1 MALLEVTAATGF
13 FVVTGTAVTAL
24 LCIGPRQMSRAMT
37 DVDDRVREVAPY
49 LGAAL
54 ALLAAKQI
62 TKGYRLRLS
71 RALDWNITDELYA
84 LEGGFVASLQR
95 LTPDATL
102 EFFTV
107 SYMVGFAFLLV
118 AAPVTYFL
126 SEGNGRRYL
135 KELLVA
141 YMLNYAV
148 GTVCYTVFIA
158 YGPRNHLETVSGLMY
173 QVYPQTQ
180 DLTAAVASN
189 TNVFPSLHTSLSV
202 AVLAVAW
209 RSRRTHPRWTP
220 AAAAVAAA
228 VVFSTMYLGI
238 HWLTDVVAG
247 VALGVGSVYGAARI
261 VDRAESRSTPA
272 HPGGEPGEPTG
283 RPGDD

>member
-1 MALLEVTAATGF
+1 MALLEVTAATGLL
-13 FVVTGTAVTAL
+13 VVAGTVVTAL
-24 LCIGPRQMSRAMT
+24 LCVGPRQMTRAMT

-49 LGAAL
+49 LGTAL
-54 ALLAAKQI
+54 ALLATKQV
-62 TKGYRLRLS
+62 TQGYRLRLS

-84 LEGGFVASLQR
+84 LEGGFVAALQD

-102 EFFTV
+102 ELFTV

-126 SEGNGRRYL
+126 SGRGGRRYL
-135 KELLVA
+135 EELLVA
-141 YMLNYAV
+141 YMVNYAV
-148 GTVCYTVFIA
+148 GTVCYTLFVS
-158 YGPRNHLETVSGLMY
+158 YGPRNYLETVSGLMY
-173 QVYPQTQ
+173 RAYPQTQ
-180 DLTAAVASN
+180 ALTAAVASN

-220 AAAAVAAA
+220 AAAAVAVA

-238 HWLTDVVAG
+238 HWLTDVAVG
-247 VALGVGSVYGAARI
+247 VALGVGSVAAAVRI
-261 VDRAESRSTPA
+261 VDRAESRSTA
-272 HPGGEPGEPTG
+272 TRTDGERGEPTG
-283 RPGDD
+283 QPGGD

>member
-1 MALLEVTAATGF
+1 MALLEVTAATGLS
-13 FVVTGTAVTAL
+13 VVAATAVTAL
-24 LCIGPRQMSRAMT
+24 LCVGPRQVSRAMT

-49 LGAAL
+49 LGTAL
-54 ALLAAKQI
+54 ALLAAKQL
-62 TKGYRLRLS
+62 TQGYRLRLS
-71 RALDWNITDELYA
+71 RSLDWDITGALYA
-84 LEGGFVASLQR
+84 VEGGFVASLQE
-95 LTPDATL
+95 LTPKATL

-107 SYMVGFAFLLV
+107 SYMIGFAFLLV

-126 SEGNGRRYL
+126 SPGQGRRYL

-148 GTVCYTVFIA
+148 GTVCYTLFIS

-173 QVYPQTQ
+173 RAYPQTQ

-202 AVLAVAW
+202 AVVAVAW

-220 AAAAVAAA
+220 VAAAAAAA

-238 HWLTDVVAG
+238 HWLSDVVAG
-247 VALGVGSVYGAARI
+247 VALGVGSVALSARI
-261 VDRAESRSTPA
+261 VDRAESSSVATRD
-272 HPGGEPGEPTG
+272 GERREPTG
-283 RPGDD
+283 RTGDD

>member
-1 MALLEVTAATGF
+1 MALLEVTAATGLS
-13 FVVTGTAVTAL
+13 VVAGTAVTSL
-24 LCIGPRQMSRAMT
+24 LCVGPRQVSRAMT
-37 DVDDRVREVAPY
+37 DADDRIRDISPY

-54 ALLAAKQI
+54 ALLAVKQL
-62 TKGYRLRLS
+62 TQGYRLRLS

-84 LEGGFVASLQR
+84 VEGGFVAALQD

-102 EFFTV
+102 EFFAA

-118 AAPVTYFL
+118 AAPVIYFL
-126 SEGNGRRYL
+126 SPGRGRRRL

-141 YMLNYAV
+141 YVLNYAV
-148 GTVCYTVFIA
+148 GTVCYTLFIS

-173 QVYPQTQ
+173 RAYPQTQ

-202 AVLAVAW
+202 AVVAVAW

-220 AAAAVAAA
+220 VAAAVAAA
-228 VVFSTMYLGI
+228 VVYSTMYLGI
-238 HWLTDVVAG
+238 HWLSDVVAG
-247 VALGVGSVYGAARI
+247 VALGVGSVAAAARI
-261 VDRAESRSTPA
+261 VDRAESSAIAA
-272 HPGGEPGEPTG
+272 HGGERGEPSART
-283 RPGDD
+283 GDD

>member
-1 MALLEVTAATGF
+1 MALLEVTAATGLS
-13 FVVTGTAVTAL
+13 VVAGTAVTAL
-24 LCIGPRQMSRAMT
+24 LCIGPRQVSRAMT
-37 DVDDRVREVAPY
+37 EADDRVREIAPY

-54 ALLAAKQI
+54 ALLAVKQL
-62 TKGYRLRLS
+62 TQGYRLRFS

-84 LEGGFVASLQR
+84 LEGGFVAVLQD

-126 SEGNGRRYL
+126 SPGPGQRRL

-141 YMLNYAV
+141 YLLNYAV
-148 GTVCYTVFIA
+148 GTVCYTLFIS
-158 YGPRNHLETVSGLMY
+158 YGPRNHLESVSGLMY
-173 QVYPQTQ
+173 RVYPQTQ

-202 AVLAVAW
+202 AVVAVAW

-220 AAAAVAAA
+220 VAAAVAAA

-238 HWLTDVVAG
+238 HWLSDVVAG
-247 VALGVGSVYGAARI
+247 AALGIVSVSAAARI
-261 VDRAESRSTPA
+261 VNQAESPTLAA
-272 HPGGEPGEPTG
+272 HGDERGEPTA
-283 RPGDD
+283 RAGDD

>member
-1 MALLEVTAATGF
+1 MALLEVTAATGLS
-13 FVVTGTAVTAL
+13 VAAGTAVTAL
-24 LCIGPRQMSRAMT
+24 LCVGPRQVSRAVT
-37 DVDDRVREVAPY
+37 DVDDRLREVAPY

-62 TKGYRLRLS
+62 TQGYRLRLS

-95 LTPDATL
+95 LTPDAAL
-102 EFFTV
+102 ELFTV

-118 AAPVTYFL
+118 AAPVTYSL
-126 SEGNGRRYL
+126 SAGHGQRYL

-148 GTVCYTVFIA
+148 GTLCYTLFIS
-158 YGPRNHLETVSGLMY
+158 YGPRNYLESVSGLMY
-173 QVYPQTQ
+173 QIYPQTQ

-238 HWLTDVVAG
+238 HWLTDVAVG
-247 VALGVGSVYGAARI
+247 VVLGVGSVYAATRI
-261 VDRAESRSTPA
+261 VDRVESRPGAPRT
-272 HPGGEPGEPTG
+272 GGERGGPTG

>member
-1 MALLEVTAATGF
+1 MALLEVTAATGLS
-13 FVVTGTAVTAL
+13 VVTGTAVTAL
-24 LCIGPRQMSRAMT
+24 LCVGPRQVSRAMT

-54 ALLAAKQI
+54 ALLAVKQL
-62 TKGYRLRLS
+62 TQGYRLRLS

-84 LEGGFVASLQR
+84 LEGGFVAGLQR
-95 LTPDATL
+95 LTPEATL

-107 SYMVGFAFLLV
+107 SYMIGFAFLLV

-126 SEGNGRRYL
+126 SAEDGRRYL

-148 GTVCYTVFIA
+148 GTVCYTLFIS
-158 YGPRNHLETVSGLMY
+158 YGPRNYLETVSGLMY
-173 QVYPQTQ
+173 RVYPQTQ

-202 AVLAVAW
+202 AVLVVAW

-220 AAAAVAAA
+220 VAAAVATA

-238 HWLTDVVAG
+238 HWLTDVVVG
-247 VALGVGSVYGAARI
+247 VALGVGSVIAAARI
-261 VDRAESRSTPA
+261 VDRAEPPSVATDSEQRREPA
-272 HPGGEPGEPTG
+272 G
-283 RPGDD
+283 RAGDD

>member
-1 MALLEVTAATGF
+1 MALLEVTAATGLS
-13 FVVTGTAVTAL
+13 VVTGTAVTAL
-24 LCIGPRQMSRAMT
+24 LCVGPRQVSRAMT

-54 ALLAAKQI
+54 ALLAVKQL
-62 TKGYRLRLS
+62 TQGYRLRLS

-84 LEGGFVASLQR
+84 LEGGFVAGLQR
-95 LTPDATL
+95 LTPEATL

-107 SYMVGFAFLLV
+107 SYMIGFAFLLV

-126 SEGNGRRYL
+126 SAEGGRRYL

-148 GTVCYTVFIA
+148 GTVCYTLFIS

-173 QVYPQTQ
+173 RVYPQTQ

-202 AVLAVAW
+202 AVLVVAW

-220 AAAAVAAA
+220 VAAAVATA

-238 HWLTDVVAG
+238 HWLTDVVVG
-247 VALGVGSVYGAARI
+247 VALGVGSVIAAARI
-261 VDRAESRSTPA
+261 VDRAEPPSVAADGDQRREPA
-272 HPGGEPGEPTG
+272 G
-283 RPGDD
+283 RAGDD

>member
-1 MALLEVTAATGF
+1 MALLEVTAATGLS
-13 FVVTGTAVTAL
+13 VVAGTAVTAL
-24 LCIGPRQMSRAMT
+24 LCVGPRQVSRAMT

-49 LGAAL
+49 LGPAL
-54 ALLAAKQI
+54 ALLAAKQL
-62 TKGYRLRLS
+62 TQGYRLRLS
-71 RALDWNITDELYA
+71 RALDWDITDALYA
-84 LEGGFVASLQR
+84 LEGGFVAALQD
-95 LTPDATL
+95 LTPEATL

-107 SYMVGFAFLLV
+107 SYMIGFAFLLV

-126 SEGNGRRYL
+126 SPGQGRRHL

-148 GTVCYTVFIA
+148 GTVCYTLFIS

-173 QVYPQTQ
+173 RAYPQTQ

-202 AVLAVAW
+202 AVVAVAW

-220 AAAAVAAA
+220 VAAAVAAA

-238 HWLTDVVAG
+238 HWLSDVVAG
-247 VALGVGSVYGAARI
+247 VALGVVSVAVAARI
-261 VDRAESRSTPA
+261 VDRAESSSVAA
-272 HPGGEPGEPTG
+272 HGGERGDPTV
-283 RPGDD
+283 RTGDD

>member
-1 MALLEVTAATGF
+1 MALLEVTA
-13 FVVTGTAVTAL
+13 VTGLSVVAGTTVTAL
-24 LCIGPRQMSRAMT
+24 LCVGPRQVSRAVT
-37 DVDDRVREVAPY
+37 DADDRLREVAPY

-54 ALLAAKQI
+54 ALLAAKQL
-62 TKGYRLRLS
+62 TQGYRLRLS

-84 LEGGFVASLQR
+84 FEGGFVATLQR
-95 LTPDATL
+95 LTPEATL

-107 SYMVGFAFLLV
+107 SYVIGFAFLLV
-118 AAPVTYFL
+118 APAVLYFL
-126 SEGNGRRYL
+126 SGRAGQRRL

-148 GTVCYTVFIA
+148 GTVCYTLFVS

-173 QVYPQTQ
+173 RVYPQTQ

-220 AAAAVAAA
+220 VAAVVAAA
-228 VVFSTMYLGI
+228 VVYSTMYLGI
-238 HWLTDVVAG
+238 HWLVDVVVG
-247 VALGVGSVYGAARI
+247 VALGVGSVSAAARI
-261 VDRAESRSTPA
+261 VDRAESRFTAADYDEWRGQPD
-272 HPGGEPGEPTG
+272 HT
-283 RPGDD
+283 GDD

>member
-1 MALLEVTAATGF
+1 MALLEVTAATGLS
-13 FVVTGTAVTAL
+13 VMAGTAVTAL
-24 LCIGPRQMSRAMT
+24 LCVGPRQVSRAMT
-37 DVDDRVREVAPY
+37 DVDERIRGVAPY
-49 LGAAL
+49 LGAAV
-54 ALLAAKQI
+54 ALLAVKQL
-62 TKGYRLRLS
+62 TQGYRLRFS
-71 RALDWNITDELYA
+71 RALGWNITDELYA
-84 LEGGFVASLQR
+84 LEGGFVAGLQDV
-95 LTPDATL
+95 TPEATL

-118 AAPVTYFL
+118 AGPITYFL
-126 SEGNGRRYL
+126 SAGRRQRHL

-148 GTVCYTVFIA
+148 GTVCYTLFIS

-173 QVYPQTQ
+173 RVYPQTQ

-202 AVLAVAW
+202 AVIAVAW

-220 AAAAVAAA
+220 VAAAVAVA

-247 VALGVGSVYGAARI
+247 AALGVGSVFAAVRI
-261 VDRAESRSTPA
+261 VDRAESRSLTARDDTHEEPA
-272 HPGGEPGEPTG
+272 G
-283 RPGDD
+283 RAGDD

>member
-1 MALLEVTAATGF
+1 MALLEVTALTGLS
-13 FVVTGTAVTAL
+13 VIAGTAVVAL
-24 LCIGPRQMSRAMT
+24 LCIGPRQLSRAMT
-37 DVDDRVREVAPY
+37 DVDDRLRDIAPY

-54 ALLAAKQI
+54 ALLAVKQI
-62 TKGYRLRLS
+62 TQGYRIRLS

-84 LEGGFVASLQR
+84 LEGEFVATLQG
-95 LTPDATL
+95 LTPEATL

-118 AAPVTYFL
+118 AAPVTYLL
-126 SEGNGRRYL
+126 SAGSGQRRL

-148 GTVCYTVFIA
+148 GTVCYTLFVS
-158 YGPRNHLETVSGLMY
+158 YGPRNYLETVSGLMY
-173 QVYPQTQ
+173 SVYPQTQ

-202 AVLAVAW
+202 AVLTVAW

-220 AAAAVAAA
+220 VAAVVAAA

-238 HWLTDVVAG
+238 HWLVDVVAG
-247 VALGVGSVYGAARI
+247 VALGVGSVSAAVRI
-261 VDRAESRSTPA
+261 VSRVEASQSTPTR
-272 HPGGEPGEPTG
+272 GGGDPAGQIG
-283 RPGDD
+283 GDD

>member
-1 MALLEVTAATGF
+1 MALLEVTAVTGLS
-13 FVVTGTAVTAL
+13 VVTGTAVTAL
-24 LCIGPRQMSRAMT
+24 LCVGPQQVSRAMT
-37 DVDDRVREVAPY
+37 SADDRVREVAPY

-54 ALLAAKQI
+54 ALLAVKQL
-62 TKGYRLRLS
+62 TQGYRLRLS

-84 LEGGFVASLQR
+84 LEGGFVAWLQR
-95 LTPDATL
+95 LTPEATL

-107 SYMVGFAFLLV
+107 SYMIGFAFLLV
-118 AAPVTYFL
+118 AAPVTYLL
-126 SEGNGRRYL
+126 SAEDGRRHL

-148 GTVCYTVFIA
+148 GTVCYTLFVS
-158 YGPRNHLETVSGLMY
+158 YGPRNYLDAVSGLMY

-220 AAAAVAAA
+220 VAAAVAAA

-238 HWLTDVVAG
+238 HWLTDVVVG
-247 VALGVGSVYGAARI
+247 VALGVGSVIAAEQI
-261 VDRAESRSTPA
+261 VDRVESPSLGVDDEEDRVA
-272 HPGGEPGEPTG
+272 AGQA
-283 RPGDD
+283 GDD

>member
-1 MALLEVTAATGF
+1 MALLEVTAATGLS
-13 FVVTGTAVTAL
+13 VVAGTAVTAL
-24 LCIGPRQMSRAMT
+24 LCVGPRQVSRAMT
-37 DVDDRVREVAPY
+37 DAGDRVREVAPY

-54 ALLAAKQI
+54 ALLAVKQL
-62 TKGYRLRLS
+62 TQGYRLRLS

-84 LEGGFVASLQR
+84 LEGGFVAGLQR
-95 LTPDATL
+95 LTPEATL

-107 SYMVGFAFLLV
+107 SYMVGFAFLIV

-126 SEGNGRRYL
+126 SADDGRRHL

-148 GTVCYTVFIA
+148 GTACYTLFVS
-158 YGPRNHLETVSGLMY
+158 YGPRNYLDAVSGLMY
-173 QVYPQTQ
+173 RVYPQTQ

-220 AAAAVAAA
+220 VAAAVAGA

-238 HWLTDVVAG
+238 HWLTDVVVG
-247 VALGVGSVYGAARI
+247 VALGVGSVLAAERI
-261 VDRAESRSTPA
+261 VDHAESPSLAAESNEDRVA
-272 HPGGEPGEPTG
+272 AGQA
-283 RPGDD
+283 GDD